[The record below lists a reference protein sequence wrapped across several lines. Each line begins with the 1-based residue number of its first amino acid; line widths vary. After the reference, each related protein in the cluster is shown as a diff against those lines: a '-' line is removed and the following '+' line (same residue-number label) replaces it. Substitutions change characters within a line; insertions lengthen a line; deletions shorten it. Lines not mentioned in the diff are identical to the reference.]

1 MQSTR
6 THGTGSKYNANI
18 WSSSNAVITRTE
30 NVPSL
35 QSATVAVAA
44 AKKRKK
50 NSQLFGSDWMSF
62 SFNSRVKCVAY
73 YSLLLVILVHLFW
86 MYLVFFYWEHRTK
99 YIGKK
104 CEVDVI
110 SKSTFRYAISMDAC
124 ELIISIRFF
133 LLNMKSDSI
142 GLHICGKIV
151 TNVAKKKKRLSIGFC
166 VSSANR
172 PESFEYKLLSIA
184 IECTI
189 R

>member
-133 LLNMKSDSI
+133 FTQYEIRFDWTAHLRKHCDERS
-142 GLHICGKIV
+142 
-151 TNVAKKKKRLSIGFC
+151 KKKEKIIDWILC
-166 VSSANR
+166 VIS
-172 PESFEYKLLSIA
+172 K
-184 IECTI
+184 
-189 R
+189 